1 MATTFT
7 WTINAM
13 DCYPT
18 HEGQTDVV
26 YTIHYS
32 VSGAD
37 GDYTGSSYGTVGVT
51 YDPATPFTP
60 YADLT
65 QDQVIGWV
73 TSALGAEQV
82 AEYEANVSQ
91 QIADQANPP
100 VVTPALPWAS

>member
-1 MATTFT
+1 MATIFT

-51 YDPATPFTP
+51 YDPATPFVP
-60 YADLT
+60 YASLT
-65 QDQVIGWV
+65 QSQVVGWV
-73 TSALGAEQV
+73 KAALGDEQV
-82 AEYEANVSQ
+82 ASIESGISN
-91 QIADQANPP
+91 QIANAKNPTS
-100 VVTPALPWAS
+100 VTPSLPWA

>member
-1 MATTFT
+1 MATIFT

-37 GDYTGSSYGTVGVT
+37 GDYTGSSYGTVRVT
-51 YDPATPFTP
+51 YDPATPFVP
-60 YADLT
+60 YASLT
-65 QDQVIGWV
+65 QSQVVGWAKA
-73 TSALGAEQV
+73 ALGDEQV
-82 AEYEANVSQ
+82 ASIESGISNQISQ
-91 QIADQANPP
+91 QKNPTS
-100 VVTPALPWAS
+100 VTLSLPWA

>member
-32 VSGAD
+32 LSGAD

-51 YDPATPFTP
+51 YDPATQFVP
-60 YADLT
+60 YASLT
-65 QDQVIGWV
+65 QSQVVGWV
-73 TSALGAEQV
+73 KAALGNEQV
-82 AEYEANVSQ
+82 ASIESNIST
-91 QIADQANPP
+91 QIANAKNPSTISP
-100 VVTPALPWAS
+100 PLPWN